1 MLASITV
8 TITALSVLK
17 AALSVLKAVVVISL
31 ILTAY
36 AVFTGALKEKNKSAK
51 FTLFGTTLTQI
62 VAIYLICSK

>member
-17 AALSVLKAVVVISL
+17 AVVVTSL

-36 AVFTGALKEKNKSAK
+36 IVFTGALKEKNKSTK

-62 VAIYLICSK
+62 MAIYLICSK

>member
-17 AALSVLKAVVVISL
+17 AVVVTSL

-36 AVFTGALKEKNKSAK
+36 TLFVSAIKEKKNNSVR
-51 FTLFGTTLTQI
+51 FTLLGAALTQI
-62 VAIYLICSK
+62 MAIYLICSK

>member
-8 TITALSVLK
+8 TIT
-17 AALSVLKAVVVISL
+17 ALSVLKAVVVISL

-36 AVFTGALKEKNKSAK
+36 TVFTGALKEKNKSVQ